1 MSLDYLANTLYD
13 DYLGLRGQ
21 VLYTATPEIEYPDST
36 QNVVF
41 GTVYAPRVYGRDL
54 TSFEVASSGSV
65 AVTLNDVHSLDII
78 RDDTTSNISLV
89 TLCNDSLTFGIQ
101 NENVFIK
108 LDADGSNL
116 NMYAS
121 SNIDLTAG
129 NTISLNTA
137 FMEINLSNDF
147 TVKTGNDIILDAQ
160 SNVDITAQSGYTGI
174 SAKDSNVTIQIGVN
188 DYDLELFAMR
198 DVITTASNDIS
209 VNAVRQIVTVTPAMS
224 NVVDTVDS
232 TVTTESKLT
241 VGSGALTSVV
251 DVTPGVVSTVTT
263 SNNVVKVDDGIAIAE
278 IAMIP
283 GTMTTSITSNNTIK
297 VDDGIATTEIV
308 MIPGTMTT
316 SITSNNTILVD
327 DGNKSSEIV
336 MIPGTLTVTA
346 TDHALMT
353 VQGAALDFQ
362 GGDVTL
368 SSSNNIIME
377 TLGQSLK
384 MYTDAYGSQTVSDT
398 KMLSVTTSDKVS
410 VFSSNVTKLE
420 STNKTEIV
428 SNDSSVVLSAKDSNV
443 QFQLGL
449 DGTKAKL
456 ISSDEVILRAGAD
469 TTVSSING
477 SVAHSIV
484 MDTTLDKIITSTTGI
499 HEFVVD
505 DAKLM
510 TIDNSN
516 VHIHGN
522 LVVSGVI
529 DTQNIT
535 ETNLQVQDKTM
546 TLAFNSNND
555 AFGTLEDDGVTNDQA
570 GIIVSGKPA
579 SVTDLSAASNFEK
592 SVRWNYNV
600 DGLMGLGTSNIDN
613 ESYWEVKGGSLRLTH
628 TKTKADGSFDS
639 TVTFGFRIN
648 HLDEMELVKKF
659 YNPSTSNYVFKRVAK
674 FGTMLSTL

>member
-54 TSFEVASSGSV
+54 TSFEIASSGSV

-89 TLCNDSLTFGIQ
+89 TLCNDSLTLNIQ
-101 NENVFIK
+101 NSNVYIK

-116 NMYAS
+116 NLYAS

-129 NTISLNTA
+129 NTISLNTS
-137 FMEINLSNDF
+137 FMEMNMSNDF
-147 TVKTGNDIILDAQ
+147 TVNTGNDIILDAQ
-160 SNVDITAQSGYTGI
+160 RNVNITAETGYTEI
-174 SAKDSNVTIQIGVN
+174 SAKDSNVTIQVGVN
-188 DYDLELFAMR
+188 DYDLALFAMR

-224 NVVDTVDS
+224 NVVDTIDS

-241 VGSGALTSVV
+241 VGSGALTSTV
-251 DVTPGVVSTVTT
+251 DVTPGVVSTVST
-263 SNNVVKVDDGIAIAE
+263 SNNIIKVDDGVASSE

-316 SITSNNTILVD
+316 SITSNNTINVD
-327 DGNKSSEIV
+327 DGTKTSTIT
-336 MIPGTLTVTA
+336 MIPGTLTATA
-346 TDHALMT
+346 TDHVLVT
-353 VQGAALDFQ
+353 VQGAALDIA

-368 SSSNNIIME
+368 TSSNNIIME
-377 TLGQSLK
+377 TLGQNLQ
-384 MYTDAYGSQTVSDT
+384 MFTDAYGAQTVADT
-398 KMLSVTTSDKVS
+398 KMFSVTTSDKVS
-410 VFSSNVTKLE
+410 IFSSNVTKLE
-420 STNKTEIV
+420 SVNQTEIV

-443 QFQLGL
+443 QLQLGL
-449 DGTKAKL
+449 DGTKAL
-456 ISSDEVILRAGAD
+456 LTSTDQVTVNAGAT

-505 DAKLM
+505 DANLM

-516 VHIHGN
+516 VRIYGN

-570 GIIVSGKPA
+570 GLIISGKPA
-579 SVTDLSAASNFEK
+579 SITDLSAASNFEK

-600 DGLMGLGTSNIDN
+600 DGLMGLGTSNIDT

-628 TKTKADGSFDS
+628 TKTKVDGSFDS

-659 YNPSTSNYVFKRVAK
+659 YNPSTSNYVTKRVAK